1 MANSAAWMF
10 PFDFDLHENTMSRA
24 RTVNDTIASSIR
36 AFLLTR
42 PGQRRYNPI
51 GSFLSD
57 LKHKLI
63 SKTDYQVI
71 NDELRKELINNFAG
85 VTFTQVEVVQ
95 LIEDNTITL
104 KVNIQFSTPISD
116 ISEIQLLF

>member
-1 MANSAAWMF
+1 
-10 PFDFDLHENTMSRA
+10 MSRA